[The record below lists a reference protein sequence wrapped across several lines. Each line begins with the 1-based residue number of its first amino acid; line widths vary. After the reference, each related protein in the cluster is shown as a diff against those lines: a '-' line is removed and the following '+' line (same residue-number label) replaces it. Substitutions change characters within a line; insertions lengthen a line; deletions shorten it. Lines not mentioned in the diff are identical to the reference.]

1 MPDQPRRQLTD
12 PGAAAAPPD
21 APKPISAG
29 YSRFALLLLTIVFLV
44 HNLDRQ
50 IMSILLVPIQNEL
63 GASDTAMGFLTGF
76 AFAAVYVSFGIPMA
90 HLCDRGNRR
99 NILSVVIAVWSGFT
113 ALCGTAVSYVHLLL
127 MRVGVA
133 LGEAGGNPAC
143 VSMISD
149 FFPAARRAMAM
160 GVFYIGASAG
170 IFFGMWLGGW
180 INDAMGWRAAFVAV
194 GLPGI
199 LLALIVR
206 LTLIEPPRGISDG
219 LAVESRPAHSFAQVQ
234 RLLWSL
240 ATYRR
245 LILGNACHS
254 IAMYASFAWAAAY
267 FIRIHDLTT
276 TEVGFRIGL
285 VTGLGAALGNLVGG
299 FMTDRLSAR
308 SKAWYMGVAG
318 IANLLSVPLVFAFLI
333 VAEPGWAMIAYLPM
347 IACMAASA
355 PSVATVTQGIVR
367 PEMRSMSYT
376 TQYMVTSLLGM
387 GGGPFLVGLTN
398 DLLAPQFGELS
409 IRYSML
415 GVIGTTA
422 LICGLTFCWASR
434 SVGDD
439 MESAATARV
448 RSED

>member
-1 MPDQPRRQLTD
+1 MADRQNST
-12 PGAAAAPPD
+12 AVT
-21 APKPISAG
+21 PKHISAG

-99 NILSVVIAVWSGFT
+99 NILSIVIAVWSGFT
-113 ALCGTAVSYVHLLL
+113 ALCGTAVNYVHLLL

-149 FFPAARRAMAM
+149 FFPAAQRAMAM

-180 INDAMGWRAAFVAV
+180 INDAMGWRAAFVVV
-194 GLPGI
+194 GLPGV

-206 LTLIEPPRGISDG
+206 LTLKEPPRGVSDG
-219 LAVESRPAHSFAQVQ
+219 LAVDSREARSFPDVQ

-240 ATYRR
+240 STYRR

-267 FIRIHDLTT
+267 FIRIHGLST
-276 TEVGFRIGL
+276 TEVGLRIGL

-299 FMTDRLSAR
+299 YVTDRLSAR
-308 SKAWYMGVAG
+308 DKGWYMGVAG
-318 IANLLSVPLVFAFLI
+318 IANLLSVPLVFAFLNL
-333 VAEPGWAMIAYLPM
+333 ADADWAIYAYLPM
-347 IACMAASA
+347 IAFMAASA
-355 PSVATVTQGIVR
+355 PAVATVTQGIVR

-434 SVGDD
+434 SVGRD
-439 MESAATARV
+439 MDSAAIKAGSGGV
-448 RSED
+448 

>member
-1 MPDQPRRQLTD
+1 MADSKVSVAVAPR
-12 PGAAAAPPD
+12 
-21 APKPISAG
+21 PISAG

-76 AFAAVYVSFGIPMA
+76 AFAAVYVTFGIPMA

-99 NILSVVIAVWSGFT
+99 NILSIVIAVWSGFT
-113 ALCGTAVSYVHLLL
+113 ALCGTAVNYVHLLL

-160 GVFYIGASAG
+160 AVWYIGASAG
-170 IFFGMWLGGW
+170 IFLGMWLGGW

-194 GLPGI
+194 GLPGV

-206 LTLIEPPRGISDG
+206 LTLIEPPRGASDG
-219 LAVESRPAHSFAQVQ
+219 IAVDARPAHSFAAVQ

-267 FIRIHDLTT
+267 FIRIHGLST

-285 VTGLGAALGNLVGG
+285 VTGLGAALGNLIGG

-318 IANLLSVPLVFAFLI
+318 
-333 VAEPGWAMIAYLPM
+333 LPT
-347 IACMAASA
+347 CC
-355 PSVATVTQGIVR
+355 R
-367 PEMRSMSYT
+367 CRW
-376 TQYMVTSLLGM
+376 
-387 GGGPFLVGLTN
+387 
-398 DLLAPQFGELS
+398 
-409 IRYSML
+409 
-415 GVIGTTA
+415 
-422 LICGLTFCWASR
+422 CSR
-434 SVGDD
+434 S
-439 MESAATARV
+439 
-448 RSED
+448 

>member
-1 MPDQPRRQLTD
+1 MAQDGSHDAVLD
-12 PGAAAAPPD
+12 PAAAKSLGAATFT
-21 APKPISAG
+21 AG
-29 YSRFALLLLTIVFLV
+29 YRRYVLLLFLLVQMVAIVDRQVLAILAEPIKMEFGLSDFQLGALTGLAFALFYST
-44 HNLDRQ
+44 
-50 IMSILLVPIQNEL
+50 M
-63 GASDTAMGFLTGF
+63 
-76 AFAAVYVSFGIPMA
+76 GIPVA
-90 HLCDRGNRR
+90 AWVDRGNRR
-99 NILSVVIAVWSGFT
+99 NILSIVIAVWSGFT

-180 INDAMGWRAAFVAV
+180 INDAMGWRAAFVVV

-199 LLALIVR
+199 LLAIIVR
-206 LTLIEPPRGISDG
+206 LTLIEPERGSSDG
-219 LAVESRPAHSFAQVQ
+219 LAVDSRPEHSFPAVQ

-240 ATYRR
+240 TTYRR

-267 FIRIHDLTT
+267 FIRIHGLST
-276 TEVGFRIGL
+276 TEVGLRIGL
-285 VTGLGAALGNLVGG
+285 VTGLGAALGNLIGG

-308 SKAWYMGVAG
+308 SKSWYMGVAG
-318 IANLLSVPLVFAFLI
+318 IANLLSVPLVFAFLN
-333 VAEPGWAMIAYLPM
+333 VAEPGWAMFAYLPM

-355 PSVATVTQGIVR
+355 PAVATVTQGIVR

-422 LICGLTFCWASR
+422 LVCGLTFCWASR
-434 SVGDD
+434 SVGGD
-439 MESAATARV
+439 MALAETAMDRGK
-448 RSED
+448 D

>member
-1 MPDQPRRQLTD
+1 M
-12 PGAAAAPPD
+12 
-21 APKPISAG
+21 SAG
-29 YSRFALLLLTIVFLV
+29 HSRYALLLLTVVFLV

-99 NILSVVIAVWSGFT
+99 NILSIVIAVWSGFT
-113 ALCGTAVSYVHLLL
+113 ALCGTTVSYVHLLL

-180 INDAMGWRAAFVAV
+180 INDAMGWRAAFVVV

-199 LLALIVR
+199 LLAIIVR
-206 LTLIEPPRGISDG
+206 LTLIEPERGSSDG
-219 LAVESRPAHSFAQVQ
+219 LAVDSRPEHSFSAVQ

-240 ATYRR
+240 TTYRR

-267 FIRIHDLTT
+267 FIRIHGLST
-276 TEVGFRIGL
+276 TEVGLRIGL
-285 VTGLGAALGNLVGG
+285 VTGFGAALGNLIGG

-308 SKAWYMGVAG
+308 SKSWYMGVAG
-318 IANLLSVPLVFAFLI
+318 IANLSSVPLVFAFLNL
-333 VAEPGWAMIAYLPM
+333 AEPGWAMFAYLPM

-355 PSVATVTQGIVR
+355 PAVATVTQGIVR

-398 DLLAPQFGELS
+398 DLLAPQFGEFS

-422 LICGLTFCWASR
+422 LVCGLTFCWASR
-434 SVGDD
+434 SVGGD
-439 MESAATARV
+439 MALAETAMDRG
-448 RSED
+448 ED